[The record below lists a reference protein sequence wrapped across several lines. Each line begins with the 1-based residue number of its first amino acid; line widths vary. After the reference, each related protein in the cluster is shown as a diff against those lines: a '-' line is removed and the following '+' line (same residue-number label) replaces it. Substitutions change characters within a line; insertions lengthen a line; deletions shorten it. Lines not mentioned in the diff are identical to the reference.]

1 MAKLLDP
8 LGEYLSA
15 KVISRKHGTQ
25 EHQKGLDILLGQD
38 SAILIL
44 DDAEDVGT
52 SVFSWISM
60 LNQFIFTLVW

>member
-15 KVISRKHGTQ
+15 KVISCKHGTQ
-25 EHQKGLDILLGQD
+25 EHQKGHDILLGQD

-52 SVFSWISM
+52 SVFS
-60 LNQFIFTLVW
+60 